1 MSQDQAMNDR
11 STAPAPIVQMRN
23 IEKRYGQVTVLR
35 GMSLDLFKGE
45 AVGIVGDNGAG
56 KSTLMKIL
64 CGAVPPTAGEI
75 HLEGKPVKFN
85 SPHEAR
91 LSGIEIVY
99 QDLAVIGHLTVTQNV
114 FLGREETRRIL
125 GFKMLDNRK
134 MEAAARKLIAGLDPV
149 LEDRTRVS
157 VDSLSGGQKQSVAV
171 ARAMA
176 FGPKVMILDEP
187 TAALSVEKIER
198 MLTLIRT
205 LKESGLAVILISHRL
220 QDIMTVC
227 DRVIVMKSGS
237 LVRDLNVGTTDI
249 DEIVRLMVSGG
260 EMRAV
265 PKAAGAA
272 WPDHPAPGPAA

>member
-1 MSQDQAMNDR
+1 MTENSMN
-11 STAPAPIVQMRN
+11 SAPIVKMRD
-23 IEKRYGQVTVLR
+23 IEKRYGHVSALR
-35 GMSLDLFKGE
+35 GMSLDLYKGE

-56 KSTLMKIL
+56 KSTLVKIL
-64 CGAVPPTAGEI
+64 CGAIQATSGEI
-75 HLEGKPVKFN
+75 QLEGKSVDFR

-91 LSGIEIVY
+91 LAGIEIVY

-114 FLGREETRRIL
+114 FLGREETRNLL
-125 GFKMLDNRK
+125 GIRLLDNRK
-134 MEAAARKLIAGLDPV
+134 MDRATRKLITVLDPS
-149 LEDRTRVS
+149 LENRTRVT

-198 MLTLIRT
+198 MLTLIQT

-227 DRVIVMKSGS
+227 DRVVVMKSGAM
-237 LVRDLNVGTTDI
+237 VRDLNVRTTDI
-249 DEIVRLMVSGG
+249 DEIVKLMVSGG
-260 EMRAV
+260 EMAAM
-265 PKAAGAA
+265 PKGAA
-272 WPDHPAPGPAA
+272 LARSQREPPPG

>member
-1 MSQDQAMNDR
+1 MKNR
-11 STAPAPIVQMRN
+11 SADPAPIVQMRN
-23 IEKRYGQVTVLR
+23 IEKRYGQVSALR
-35 GMSLDLFKGE
+35 GMNLDLYKGE

-56 KSTLMKIL
+56 KSTLVKIL
-64 CGAVPPTAGEI
+64 CGAIQPTAGEI
-75 HLEGKPVKFN
+75 RLDGQPVSFS

-91 LSGIEIVY
+91 LCGIEIVY
-99 QDLAVIGHLTVTQNV
+99 QDLAVIGHLTITQNV
-114 FLGREETRRIL
+114 FLGREETKRVL
-125 GFKMLDNRK
+125 GLRLLDSRK
-134 MEAAARKLIAGLDPV
+134 MDGIARKLIAGLDPV
-149 LEDRTRVS
+149 LENRTRVS

-227 DRVIVMKSGS
+227 DRVVVMKSGA
-237 LVRDLNVGTTDI
+237 LVRDLNVRTTDI
-249 DEIVRLMVSGG
+249 DEIVKLMVSGG
-260 EMRAV
+260 EMGAM
-265 PKAAGAA
+265 PKASATA
-272 WPDHPAPGPAA
+272 WSDHPTAPPAA

>member
-1 MSQDQAMNDR
+1 MVER
-11 STAPAPIVQMRN
+11 SSPVVSMRG
-23 IEKRYGQVTVLR
+23 IEKRYGHVAALR
-35 GMSLDLFKGE
+35 GMSLDLYKGE

-56 KSTLMKIL
+56 KSTLVKVL

-75 HLEGKPVKFN
+75 ILEGKPVDFA

-99 QDLAVIGHLTVTQNV
+99 QDLAVIGHLSVTQNV
-114 FLGREETRRIL
+114 FLGREATRRFFGVKL
-125 GFKMLDNRK
+125 LDGRK
-134 MEAAARKLIAGLDPV
+134 MDSIARKLIAGLDPG
-149 LEDRTRVS
+149 LETRTRIT

-187 TAALSVEKIER
+187 TAALSVEKIDR
-198 MLTLIRT
+198 MLALIRS

-227 DRVIVMKSGS
+227 DRVVVMKSGAM
-237 LVRDLNVGTTDI
+237 VRDLDVGTTDI
-249 DEIVRLMVSGG
+249 DEIVKLMVSGG
-260 EMRAV
+260 EMGAIPTSRLTTNAED
-265 PKAAGAA
+265 AAGRLAKSVRQA
-272 WPDHPAPGPAA
+272 NLGS

>member
-1 MSQDQAMNDR
+1 MSQDHDISSA
-11 STAPAPIVQMRN
+11 SVPVVQMRN
-23 IEKRYGQVTVLR
+23 IEKRYGLVTVLR
-35 GMSLDLFKGE
+35 GMSLDVFKGE

-64 CGAVPPTAGEI
+64 CGAVQPSAGTI
-75 HLEGKPVKFN
+75 HLEGKPVTFN

-114 FLGREETRRIL
+114 FLGREETRRIF
-125 GFKMLDNRK
+125 GFKLLDNRK
-134 MEAAARKLIAGLDPV
+134 MEMTARKLIAGLDPM
-149 LEDRTRVS
+149 LENRTRAS

-237 LVRDLNVGTTDI
+237 LVRDLNVSTTDI

-260 EMRAV
+260 EMGAV
-265 PKAAGAA
+265 PKATGAA
-272 WPDHPAPGPAA
+272 WADHPASGPAA

>member
-1 MSQDQAMNDR
+1 MNQSQAKEHR
-11 STAPAPIVQMRN
+11 STAPVVQMRN

-56 KSTLMKIL
+56 KSTLVKIL
-64 CGAVPPTAGEI
+64 CGAVQPSAGEI
-75 HLEGKPVKFN
+75 HLEGRPVKFN

-125 GFKMLDNRK
+125 GIKMLDNRK
-134 MEAAARKLIAGLDPV
+134 MENAARKLISVLDPV
-149 LEDRTRVS
+149 LENRTRVS

-198 MLTLIRT
+198 MLGLIRT

-260 EMRAV
+260 EMGAV

-272 WPDHPAPGPAA
+272 WSDHPAPGSAA

>member
-1 MSQDQAMNDR
+1 MIQQ
-11 STAPAPIVQMRN
+11 STDAAPVVELRN
-23 IEKRYGQVTVLR
+23 IEKRYGQVSALR
-35 GMSLDLFKGE
+35 GMSLNLHKGE

-56 KSTLMKIL
+56 KSTLVKIL
-64 CGAVPPTAGEI
+64 CGAVQPTSGEI
-75 HLEGKPVKFN
+75 RLNGKPIGFN

-99 QDLAVIGHLTVTQNV
+99 QDLAVIGHLTITQNV
-114 FLGREETRRIL
+114 FLGREETRSFAGVKL
-125 GFKMLDNRK
+125 LDNRK
-134 MEAAARKLIAGLDPV
+134 MDRITRKLIAGLDPG
-149 LEDRTRVS
+149 LENRTRVS

-227 DRVIVMKSGS
+227 DRVVVMKSGA
-237 LVRDLNVGTTDI
+237 LVRDLHVCTTDI
-249 DEIVRLMVSGG
+249 DEIVKLMVSGG
-260 EMRAV
+260 EMGAV
-265 PKAAGAA
+265 SGALGSA
-272 WPDHPAPGPAA
+272 HPEGASTRSG

>member
-1 MSQDQAMNDR
+1 MEDR
-11 STAPAPIVQMRN
+11 STDAAPVVQMRN
-23 IEKRYGQVTVLR
+23 IEKRYGQVNVLR

-56 KSTLMKIL
+56 KSTLVKIL
-64 CGAVPPTAGEI
+64 CGAVQPSAGEI
-75 HLEGKPVKFN
+75 HLEGKPVRFS

-114 FLGREETRRIL
+114 FLGREETRRFL
-125 GFKMLDNRK
+125 GFKLLDNRK
-134 MEAAARKLIAGLDPV
+134 MDTAARKLIAVLDPV
-149 LEDRTRVS
+149 LESRTRVS
-157 VDSLSGGQKQSVAV
+157 VESLSGGQKQSVAV

-198 MLTLIRT
+198 MLSLIRT

-237 LVRDLNVGTTDI
+237 LVRDLDVGTTDI

-260 EMRAV
+260 EMGAV

-272 WPDHPAPGPAA
+272 WPDHPATGPAQ

>member
-1 MSQDQAMNDR
+1 MIGEHAMKNR
-11 STAPAPIVQMRN
+11 SADAAPIVQMRN
-23 IEKRYGQVTVLR
+23 IEKRYGQVAALR
-35 GMSLDLFKGE
+35 GMNLDLYRGE

-56 KSTLMKIL
+56 KSTLVKIL
-64 CGAVPPTAGEI
+64 CGAISPTAGEI
-75 HLEGKPVKFN
+75 RLDGKPVSFS

-99 QDLAVIGHLTVTQNV
+99 QDLAVIGHLTITQNV
-114 FLGREETRRIL
+114 FLGREETRRVL
-125 GFKMLDNRK
+125 GLRLLDSRK
-134 MEAAARKLIAGLDPV
+134 MDSIARKLIAGLDPV
-149 LEDRTRVS
+149 LESRTRVS

-227 DRVIVMKSGS
+227 DRVVVMKSGA
-237 LVRDLNVGTTDI
+237 LVRDLNVRTTDI
-249 DEIVRLMVSGG
+249 DEIVKLMVSGG
-260 EMRAV
+260 EMGAM
-265 PKAAGAA
+265 PKASATA
-272 WPDHPAPGPAA
+272 WSDHPTAQPPA

>member
-1 MSQDQAMNDR
+1 MKTR
-11 STAPAPIVQMRN
+11 SADPAPIVQMRN
-23 IEKRYGQVTVLR
+23 IEKRYGQVAALR
-35 GMSLDLFKGE
+35 GMNLDLYKGE
-45 AVGIVGDNGAG
+45 AVGFVGDNGAV
-56 KSTLMKIL
+56 KSTLVKIL
-64 CGAVPPTAGEI
+64 CGAIQPTAGEI
-75 HLEGKPVKFN
+75 HLDGKLVNFS

-99 QDLAVIGHLTVTQNV
+99 QDLAVIGHLTITQNV
-114 FLGREETRRIL
+114 FLGREETKRVL
-125 GFKMLDNRK
+125 GLRLLDSRK
-134 MEAAARKLIAGLDPV
+134 MDGIARRLITGLDPV
-149 LEDRTRVS
+149 LENRTRVT

-198 MLTLIRT
+198 MLTLIRS

-227 DRVIVMKSGS
+227 DRVVVMKSGV

-249 DEIVRLMVSGG
+249 DEIVKLMVSGG
-260 EMRAV
+260 EMGAI
-265 PKAAGAA
+265 PKASAAA
-272 WPDHPAPGPAA
+272 WSDHPTVPPAA

>member
-1 MSQDQAMNDR
+1 MNQRQAKEHR
-11 STAPAPIVQMRN
+11 STAPVVQMRN

-56 KSTLMKIL
+56 KSTLVKIL
-64 CGAVPPTAGEI
+64 CGAVQPSAGEI
-75 HLEGKPVKFN
+75 HLEGRPVKFN

-114 FLGREETRRIL
+114 FLGREETMRIL
-125 GFKMLDNRK
+125 GIKVLDNRK
-134 MEAAARKLIAGLDPV
+134 METAARKLISVLDPV
-149 LEDRTRVS
+149 LENRTRVS

-198 MLTLIRT
+198 MLGLIRT

-260 EMRAV
+260 EMGAV

-272 WPDHPAPGPAA
+272 WPDHPAPGSAA